1 MMDTRVR
8 TGTAHVLILAL
19 TIAAGVAVSADLAQN
34 QISAMQLAQA
44 RQMLRTVREAVRER
58 YYDPTFGGRDVVAH
72 FKTAEQKLDAAESVG
87 RAYAVIAQAL
97 VDFGDSHTYFLP
109 PEIPATFE
117 YGWQMAIVGDRCLV
131 LGVKPGSDAE
141 AKGLRAG
148 DHILQVETLP
158 PTRADLWKMRYS
170 LNLLNPR
177 RRVRLM
183 VQTPGG
189 APRPLEIET
198 KVTPRPREVR
208 INMESVMNGITS
220 DFDEMSARRVNRVAR
235 VGGVA
240 IWRLEAFDF
249 PPDQVDREFDP
260 VVKGATD
267 LIIDLRG
274 NPGGLVKTLE
284 QLTGKLFD
292 RDVKLGDMK
301 GRKST
306 KPSMAKKRKNP
317 FLGRVV
323 VLVDSESGSAA
334 EILARVLQLEQRAIV
349 MGDRTAGSVMVGEMM
364 MSAVQLMSASDEL
377 SILPY
382 GFSVT
387 VADIIMKDGQSLERV
402 GVVPDD
408 VLVPTQEDLAAG
420 RDPVLARAAT
430 SLGATLDPV
439 AAGKLFPLL
448 WK

>member
-1 MMDTRVR
+1 MDTRAR
-8 TGTAHVLILAL
+8 NTTGYALILAL
-19 TIAAGVAVSADLAQN
+19 TITAGLAASAALP
-34 QISAMQLAQA
+34 QISGVQQAQA
-44 RQMLRTVREAVRER
+44 RQMLKTIREAVRDR
-58 YYDPTFGGRDVVAH
+58 YYDPAFGGRDVVAH
-72 FKTAEQKLDAAESVG
+72 FKAAEQRLDAADSLG
-87 RAYAVIAQAL
+87 RAYAVIAQTL

-109 PEIPATFE
+109 PEVPATFE
-117 YGWQMAIVGDRCLV
+117 YGWQMAIVGDKCLV

-148 DHILQVETLP
+148 DQIVQIETLP

-170 LNLLNPR
+170 LNVLNPR

-183 VQTPGG
+183 AQTPGG
-189 APRPLEIET
+189 QPRPLEIET

-208 INMESVMNGITS
+208 VNFESLINGITS
-220 DFDEMSARRVNRVAR
+220 DFDEISAMRVNRVAR
-235 VGGVA
+235 LGGVA

-249 PPDQVDREFDP
+249 PPDQLDREFDP

-284 QLTGKLFD
+284 QLTGRLFD

-306 KPSMAKKRKNP
+306 KASMGKKRKNP

-323 VLVDSESGSAA
+323 VLVDSESASAA
-334 EILARVLQLEQRAIV
+334 EILARVMQLEQRAVVI
-349 MGDRTAGSVMVGEMM
+349 GDRTAGSVMVGEMM
-364 MSAVQLMSASDEL
+364 MSAIQLISASDEL
-377 SILPY
+377 SLLPF

-402 GVVPDD
+402 GVVPDE
-408 VLVPTQEDLAAG
+408 VLIPTQEDLAVG

-430 SLGATLDPV
+430 MLGATLDPI
-439 AAGKLFPLL
+439 AAGKLFPLV

>member
-1 MMDTRVR
+1 MMHTHARTR
-8 TGTAHVLILAL
+8 TAHALILAL
-19 TIAAGVAVSADLAQN
+19 TIAAGVTASADIAQS
-34 QISAMQLAQA
+34 QISAMQKAQA
-44 RQMLRTVREAVRER
+44 RQMLRTIREEVRDR
-58 YYDPTFGGRDVVAH
+58 YYDPAFGGRDVVAH
-72 FKTAEQKLDAAESVG
+72 FKAADEKIEAADSVG

-117 YGWQMAIVGDRCLV
+117 YGWQMGIVGDRCLV
-131 LGVKPGSDAE
+131 FGVKPGSDAE

-148 DHILQVETLP
+148 DHILQIETLP

-208 INMESVMNGITS
+208 IDMDSVMNGITS
-220 DFDEMSARRVNRVAR
+220 DFDEISARRVNRVAR
-235 VGGVA
+235 LGGIA

-267 LIIDLRG
+267 LILDLRG

-292 RDVKLGDMK
+292 RDVKLADMK

-306 KPSMAKKRKNP
+306 KASMAKKRKNP

-323 VLVDSESGSAA
+323 VLVDSESGSAS
-334 EILARVLQLEQRAIV
+334 EILARVLQLEQRAVV
-349 MGDRTAGSVMVGEMM
+349 MGDRTAGSVMVGEMA
-364 MSAVQLMSASDEL
+364 MSAVQLISASDEL
-377 SILPY
+377 SLLPF

-387 VADIIMKDGQSLERV
+387 VADVIMKDGRSLERV
-402 GVVPDD
+402 GVVPDEM
-408 VLVPTQEDLAAG
+408 LIPTQEDLAAG
-420 RDPVLARAAT
+420 RDPVLARAAA
-430 SLGATLDPV
+430 SLGATLDPI

>member
-1 MMDTRVR
+1 MMHTHARTR
-8 TGTAHVLILAL
+8 TAHALILAL
-19 TIAAGVAVSADLAQN
+19 TIAAGVTASADIAQS
-34 QISAMQLAQA
+34 QISAMQKAQA
-44 RQMLRTVREAVRER
+44 RQMLRTIREEVRDR
-58 YYDPTFGGRDVVAH
+58 YYDPAFGGRDVVAH
-72 FKTAEQKLDAAESVG
+72 FKAADEKIEAADSVG

-117 YGWQMAIVGDRCLV
+117 YGWQMGIVGDRCLV
-131 LGVKPGSDAE
+131 FGVKPGSDAE

-148 DHILQVETLP
+148 DHILQIETLP

-208 INMESVMNGITS
+208 IDMDSVMNGITS
-220 DFDEMSARRVNRVAR
+220 DFDEISARRVNRVAR
-235 VGGVA
+235 LGGIA

-267 LIIDLRG
+267 LILDLRG

-292 RDVKLGDMK
+292 RDVKLADMK

-306 KPSMAKKRKNP
+306 KASMAKKRKNP

-323 VLVDSESGSAA
+323 VLVDSESGSAS
-334 EILARVLQLEQRAIV
+334 EILARVLQLEQRAVVI
-349 MGDRTAGSVMVGEMM
+349 GDRTAGSVMVGEMA
-364 MSAVQLMSASDEL
+364 MSAVQLVSASDEL
-377 SILPY
+377 SLLPF

-387 VADIIMKDGQSLERV
+387 VADVIMKDGRSLERV
-402 GVVPDD
+402 GVVPDEM
-408 VLVPTQEDLAAG
+408 LIPTQEDLAAG
-420 RDPVLARAAT
+420 RDPVLARAAA
-430 SLGATLDPV
+430 SLGATLDPI
-439 AAGKLFPLL
+439 AAAKPFPLL

>member
-1 MMDTRVR
+1 
-8 TGTAHVLILAL
+8 
-19 TIAAGVAVSADLAQN
+19 
-34 QISAMQLAQA
+34 
-44 RQMLRTVREAVRER
+44 
-58 YYDPTFGGRDVVAH
+58 
-72 FKTAEQKLDAAESVG
+72 
-87 RAYAVIAQAL
+87 
-97 VDFGDSHTYFLP
+97 
-109 PEIPATFE
+109 
-117 YGWQMAIVGDRCLV
+117 
-131 LGVKPGSDAE
+131 
-141 AKGLRAG
+141 
-148 DHILQVETLP
+148 
-158 PTRADLWKMRYS
+158 
-170 LNLLNPR
+170 
-177 RRVRLM
+177 M

-334 EILARVLQLEQRAIV
+334 EILARVLQLEQRAVV
-349 MGDRTAGSVMVGEMM
+349 MGDRTAGSVMVG
-364 MSAVQLMSASDEL
+364 EL

-448 WK
+448 WR